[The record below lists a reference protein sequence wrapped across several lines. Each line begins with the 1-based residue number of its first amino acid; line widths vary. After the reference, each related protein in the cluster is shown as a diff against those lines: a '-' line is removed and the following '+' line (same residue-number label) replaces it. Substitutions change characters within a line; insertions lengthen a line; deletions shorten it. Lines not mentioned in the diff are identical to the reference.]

1 MAGMPALMVLLGWA
15 LGAVVNILADCLPF
29 TRRIEQPRCLAC
41 TAPRPLAAWSAILA
55 RISNR
60 WRCDYCGTPVRRRNL
75 VVELLAA
82 AAVPVLWV
90 FRPQS
95 MSFWPALL
103 ISVVFLLIV
112 VIDIEH
118 RLILHVVTV
127 PGAVLFAM
135 LGFIDPDLGIKRTL
149 IGGAFGFVLFLVLYL
164 LGTAFSRWAAS
175 RDRAARDEVA
185 LGFGDV
191 TLATLIGLA
200 VGFPGVIE
208 ALLRGILYAGIFS
221 IAYLLFMLLR
231 RKYSAFMPIP
241 YGPFLIVGAMWVYFQ
256 GWTSLGRLLG
266 M

>member
-15 LGAVVNILADCLPF
+15 LGVLINLLADSLPF
-29 TRRIEQPRCLAC
+29 SRRLEQPRCLAC

-55 RISNR
+55 GISSK
-60 WRCDYCGTPVRRRNL
+60 WGCDYCGTPIRVRNL
-75 VVELLAA
+75 VVELLTV
-82 AAVPVLWV
+82 AAVPLLWV

-95 MSFWPALL
+95 VSFWPTLL

-127 PGAVLFAM
+127 PGAVLFAV
-135 LGFIDPDLGIKRTL
+135 LGSIDPDLGIKRTL

-164 LGTAFSRWAAS
+164 LGTAFSRWAANRNS
-175 RDRAARDEVA
+175 AVRDEVA

-208 ALLRGILYAGIFS
+208 ALIRGILYAGIFS

-241 YGPFLIVGAMWVYFQ
+241 YGPFLVVGAMWVYFQ